1 MASPRLPLFAC
12 CVFLASASAAWAQ
25 RPPTPAPAPAPGR
38 FSAVAPPRYVPAPVS
53 PAARAALR
61 LHQEGCQ
68 AEAFDDATCDKAVR
82 QLEAVVR
89 EDPRQLDAQLAL
101 ADAVWNQAF
110 RQPEGSPERTRL
122 RQRALELYQQ
132 LVDLGV
138 PDARPYYGLS
148 VLTRDPDTRIQL
160 LRRTLALAPKHP
172 EAHKDLAGLL
182 LTQGQVD
189 EAVRE
194 YRTHL
199 SVRPYEGREVALED
213 IQFADRLAA
222 AGRVREAAQ
231 VYDAVWDATG
241 NEPRSERC
249 QIFKAVDLDPYERIG
264 ARFARQ
270 LGELRAACAG
280 SPRLEGAVELERQG
294 RDAAALQE
302 LERQIQENPVPVEPY
317 LALQRLHL
325 KQGRV
330 DEAAAVMARYF
341 RQEKDPE
348 ERCRHFRT
356 LSPRTTRALEPG
368 LMNELDRACRARRP

>member
-1 MASPRLPLFAC
+1 MASPRFRLLAC
-12 CVFLASASAAWAQ
+12 CVLLSSAAWAQ
-25 RPPTPAPAPAPGR
+25 RPAPPAPAPARP
-38 FSAVAPPRYVPAPVS
+38 SAVAPAARYEPAPPS
-53 PAARAALR
+53 AAAREALR
-61 LHQEGCQ
+61 LYERGCQ
-68 AEAFDDATCDKAVR
+68 AEDFDDTSCDQAVR

-89 EDPRQLDAQLAL
+89 EDPRQLDARLAL
-101 ADAVWNQAF
+101 AEAVWNQAF
-110 RQPEGSPERTRL
+110 RQREGSPERDRL
-122 RQRALELYQQ
+122 RQRSLELYQQ

-148 VLTRDPDTRIQL
+148 VLTRDPDTRLRL
-160 LRRTLALAPKHP
+160 LRRTLELAPKHP

-189 EAVRE
+189 AAVRE

-199 SVRPYEGREVALED
+199 SVRPYEGREDALDD

-222 AGRVREAAQ
+222 AGRVREASQ
-231 VYDAVWDATG
+231 VYDAVWDATA

-249 QIFKAVDLDPYERIG
+249 QIFKSVDLDPYERIG
-264 ARFARQ
+264 ARFAQQ
-270 LGELRAACAG
+270 LRGIRAACTG
-280 SPRLEGAVELERQG
+280 TPRMEGAMELERQG
-294 RDAAALQE
+294 RDAAAILE
-302 LERQIQENPVPVEPY
+302 LERQIQENPVPAEPY

-330 DEAAAVMARYF
+330 DEAADVMSRYF

-356 LSPRTTRALEPG
+356 LSPRTTRALEPR
-368 LMNELDRACRARRP
+368 LMNELDRACRARQP

>member
-1 MASPRLPLFAC
+1 MTCPTFRLLAC
-12 CVFLASASAAWAQ
+12 GVLLSSAAWAQ
-25 RPPTPAPAPAPGR
+25 QPPTAPPGASPGR
-38 FSAVAPPRYVPAPVS
+38 FSAVAPPARYVPAPPS

-61 LHQEGCQ
+61 LHEQGCQ
-68 AEAFDDATCDKAVR
+68 AEGFDDATCEKAVR

-110 RQPEGSPERTRL
+110 RQPEGSAERARL
-122 RQRALELYQQ
+122 RQRSLDLYQQ
-132 LVDLGV
+132 LVNLGV

-148 VLTRDPDTRIQL
+148 VLTRDPKVRVEL
-160 LRRTLALAPKHP
+160 LRRTLELAPKHP

-182 LTQGQVD
+182 LDQGQVD

-199 SVRPYEGREVALED
+199 SVRPYEGREDALAD
-213 IQFADRLAA
+213 IQFADRLAS

-231 VYDAVWDATG
+231 VYDAVWDATAK
-241 NEPRSERC
+241 EPRSERC

-264 ARFARQ
+264 ARFAQQ
-270 LGELRAACAG
+270 LRGLRAACTG
-280 SPRLEGAVELERQG
+280 TPRLEGAVELERQG
-294 RDAAALQE
+294 RDDAAIQE
-302 LERQIQENPVPVEPY
+302 LERQIQENPAPAEPY

-325 KQGRV
+325 KKGRV
-330 DEAAAVMARYF
+330 DEAAAVMTRYF
-341 RQEKDPE
+341 RQEKDSQ